1 MRVIDEMEQR
11 LQSEDSMFRAQLLRE
26 DIDRL
31 RKIESLARRHETLEA
46 FASEGLAIGWT
57 RGNLRTPEV
66 EEPLRALLAAVHAYE
81 RGGRT
86 DDRHQEVRRA
96 WDAFD
101 RLRLEK
107 LVRCN

>member
-1 MRVIDEMEQR
+1 MRLIEEMEQR

-31 RKIESLARRHETLEA
+31 HRLESLARRHETLEA
-46 FASEGLAIGWT
+46 FAGEGLAIGWT
-57 RGNLRTPEV
+57 RGNLRTHEV

-86 DDRHQEVRRA
+86 DRQHRAVRRA

-101 RLRLEK
+101 RLRLAK
-107 LVRCN
+107 LVGCN

>member
-1 MRVIDEMEQR
+1 MRLIEEMEDR

-31 RKIESLARRHETLEA
+31 RRLESLARDHEAVEA
-46 FASEGLAIGWT
+46 FAGEGLAIGWT
-57 RGNLRTPEV
+57 RGNLRTQEV
-66 EEPLRALLAAVHAYE
+66 EEPLRALFAAVHAYE

-86 DDRHQEVRRA
+86 EGQHRAVRCA

-101 RLRLEK
+101 RLRLAK
-107 LVRCN
+107 LVGCN

>member
-1 MRVIDEMEQR
+1 MRVIEEMEQR
-11 LQSEDSMFRAQLLRE
+11 LQSEDSMVRAQLLRE
-26 DIDRL
+26 DIERQ
-31 RKIESLARRHETLEA
+31 RKLEALARRHETREA
-46 FASEGLAIGWT
+46 FAGEGLAIGWT
-57 RGNLRTPEV
+57 RGNLRTHAV

-101 RLRLEK
+101 HLRPEN
-107 LVRCN
+107 LVGCH

>member
-1 MRVIDEMEQR
+1 MRLIEEMEHR

-31 RKIESLARRHETLEA
+31 RRLESLARRHETLA
-46 FASEGLAIGWT
+46 ACAGAGLAIGWT
-57 RGNLRTPEV
+57 RGNLRTHEV
-66 EEPLRALLAAVHAYE
+66 EEPLRALLASVHAYE

-86 DDRHQEVRRA
+86 EGQHRAVRHA

-101 RLRLEK
+101 RLRLTK
-107 LVRCN
+107 LVGCN